1 MEETEEGG
9 GNTPKKLSSR
19 MVKLS
24 PYEVVEDWTI
34 GRAEEVEGNR
44 TKAINPWGIV
54 DETRVDPSELV
65 ALPEEEGLEDFYK
78 RVEEIFKQVGFT
90 DQDLTGDDSVRKSVR
105 VPRSGV
111 LWFEFNPANPDKR
124 WLPDADTMEIFEVRG
139 ELNPSPWRRAA
150 RLVNPDLAV
159 VEHEILEVGPY
170 VQARYELNT
179 PKYAARRVDEDNPA
193 KKRITAEVVG
203 DVKTNPEVLLSSG
216 SKFLDRVSGIV
227 NAARQK

>member
-1 MEETEEGG
+1 MAETEEGV

-19 MVKLS
+19 MVQLS
-24 PYEVVEDWTI
+24 PYKVVEDWTI

-44 TKAINPWGIV
+44 TKPINPWGIV
-54 DETRVDPSELV
+54 DDKRVDPSELV
-65 ALPEEEGLEDFYK
+65 ALPEEEGLADFYK

-90 DQDLTGDDSVRKSVR
+90 DQDLTGDNSVRKSLE
-105 VPRSGV
+105 VPKSGV
-111 LWFEFNPANPDKR
+111 LWFEFNPENPDKR

-139 ELNPSPWRRAA
+139 ELNPSPLRRVA
-150 RLVNPDLAV
+150 RLVNPDLEV

-170 VQARYELNT
+170 AQARYELST

-203 DVKTNPEVLLSSG
+203 NVKTSPEVLLSSG
-216 SKFLDRVSGIV
+216 RRFLDRVSGIV
-227 NAARQK
+227 SAARPR